1 MLPLEVREALEVG
14 ASFSSDYRLEE
25 AWDGYL
31 LYRNLVDSPAYRKK
45 FFPYSK
51 PHDPI
56 IAEPICSAIIDR
68 LVATARG
75 GVTYRS
81 ETHQDVLEE
90 ILNYTSFNTLSDT
103 ALTRVL
109 ATGGQLFWITI
120 DQPGRVV
127 VDLVQ
132 SYYAG
137 KVLDEN
143 FDTTAYYQ
151 SYNADNTTSIVP
163 VDKLH
168 RTSSF
173 EIVKYVDETTYSK
186 WKNGKLIYSDEHN
199 LPFIP
204 AVWADNIDMD
214 EDGIYGIPFI
224 NRFKNLVLQLNAT
237 LSQKQKSLVYLQNV
251 WVARTDFVPDS
262 NDEPLTLSPDVINY
276 VSTGG
281 SLEQVIR
288 NLNLTEESNQIEYLK
303 RAIYRAAQVPQDDD
317 LSSKGKVES
326 GVALKIL
333 YSQLEEV
340 VSRIRRT
347 YKAYEEDLLQKMI
360 RTHMLSLGLS
370 DPGEDLKVEVE
381 YKKSITPE
389 DVQAGLS
396 MDLTLLQNGL
406 VTREALVRK
415 YNTNQEDIDLLLKV
429 NDGNTQI

>member
-1 MLPLEVREALEVG
+1 MLPREIQEALEIG

-31 LYRNLVDSPAYRKK
+31 LYRNLIDSPAYRKK

-51 PHDPI
+51 QYDPI
-56 IAEPICSAIIDR
+56 IAEPIPSAIIDR
-68 LVATARG
+68 LVATTRG
-75 GVTYRS
+75 GVTYRC
-81 ETHQDVLEE
+81 ETHQDVLDE
-90 ILNYTSFNTLSDT
+90 ILEYTKFNTLSDT

-109 ATGGQLFWITI
+109 ATGGQLFWLTI
-120 DQPGRVV
+120 AEPGRVV

-132 SYYAG
+132 PYYAG

-151 SYNADNTTSIVP
+151 SYNADNTTSIAP

-168 RTSSF
+168 RSAAF
-173 EIVKYVDETTYSK
+173 EVVKYVDDTTYSK
-186 WKNGKLIYSDEHN
+186 WKNGKLIYSDLHH

-214 EDGIYGIPFI
+214 EDGIYGIPYI

-237 LSQKQKSLVYLQNV
+237 LSQKQKALVYLQNV
-251 WVARTDFVPDS
+251 WVAKTDYVPGAD
-262 NDEPLTLSPDVINY
+262 DDPLTISPDVINY
-276 VSTGG
+276 VSAGG
-281 SLEQVIR
+281 SLEQIIR
-288 NLNLTEESNQIEYLK
+288 NLNLTEESNQIDYLK

-317 LSSKGKVES
+317 LSTKGKIES

-340 VSRIRRT
+340 VSRIRRR
-347 YKAYEEDLLQKMI
+347 YKVYEEDILQKMI

-370 DPGEDLKVEVE
+370 DPGDGLKVSVD
-381 YKKSITPE
+381 YKTAITPE

-406 VTREALVRK
+406 VTKEALVRK

-429 NDGNTQI
+429 NNGDPTI